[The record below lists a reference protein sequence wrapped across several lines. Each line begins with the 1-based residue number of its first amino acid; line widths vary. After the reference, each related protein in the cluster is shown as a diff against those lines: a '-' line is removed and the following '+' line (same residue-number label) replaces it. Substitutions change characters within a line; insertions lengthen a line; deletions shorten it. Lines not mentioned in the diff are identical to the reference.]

1 MAQSKSPSYLD
12 NSAGFSLLEV
22 MIAILILAFITFSTY
37 QLVNT
42 NTETKTKVVKEDR
55 EIIQTLAA
63 LGRIDSDFSQLY
75 TPLFSN
81 SKMPPSAAANDVYA
95 DVPVANGS
103 FDGKSKDGNLIPQVR
118 SDDKSSLIFLTQANR
133 RKFAD
138 SKESRF
144 TWIKY
149 SIRSMQPDPENPDEK
164 ISGLYEVIRQTIPND
179 IFNSSLD
186 WEAQRPQVLIDRV
199 KSFEFFFWDE
209 RTKKFATSLSELNEN
224 KNLLRTIKVEMVW
237 VDENE
242 NEQKIVKTFRVLA
255 PYFNTKKDELQSAP
269 LGSTLPGSEPVPN
282 GGITPG
288 GAVE

>member
-1 MAQSKSPSYLD
+1 
-12 NSAGFSLLEV
+12 

>member
-1 MAQSKSPSYLD
+1 
-12 NSAGFSLLEV
+12 

-55 EIIQTLAA
+55 EIVQTLAA
-63 LGRIDSDFSQLY
+63 MGRIESDFSQLY

-81 SKMPPSAAANDVYA
+81 SKMAPSAASSDVYA

-103 FDGKSKDGNLIPQVR
+103 FDGKSKDGNLIPLIK
-118 SDDKSSLIFLTQANR
+118 SEDKSNLQFLTQANR
-133 RKFAD
+133 RKVAD

-149 SIRSMQPDPENPDEK
+149 SIRSMQPDPENPDDK
-164 ISGLYEVIRQTIPND
+164 VSGLYEVIRQTIPTD
-179 IFNSSLD
+179 IYNTTLD

-199 KSFEFFFWDE
+199 KSFEFSFWDE

-224 KNLLRTIKVEMVW
+224 KNLLRSIKVELVW
-237 VDENE
+237 VDENQ
-242 NEQKIVKTFRVLA
+242 NEQKIVKTYRVLA

-269 LGSTLPGSEPVPN
+269 LGSTLPNNDGGVP
-282 GGITPG
+282 PG
-288 GAVE
+288 GEVVQ

>member
-1 MAQSKSPSYLD
+1 
-12 NSAGFSLLEV
+12 

-55 EIIQTLAA
+55 EIVQTLAA
-63 LGRIDSDFSQLY
+63 MGRIESDFSQLY

-81 SKMPPSAAANDVYA
+81 SKMAPSAASSDVYA

-103 FDGKSKDGNLIPQVR
+103 FDGKSKDGNLIPLIK
-118 SDDKSSLIFLTQANR
+118 SEDKSNLLFLTQANR
-133 RKFAD
+133 RKVAD

-149 SIRSMQPDPENPDEK
+149 SIRSMQPDPENPDDK
-164 ISGLYEVIRQTIPND
+164 VSGLYEVIRQTIPTD
-179 IFNSSLD
+179 IFNTTLD

-199 KSFEFFFWDE
+199 KSFEFSFWDE

-224 KNLLRTIKVEMVW
+224 KNLLRSIKVELVW
-237 VDENE
+237 IDENQ
-242 NEQKIVKTFRVLA
+242 NEQKIVKTYRVLA

-269 LGSTLPGSEPVPN
+269 LGSTLPN
-282 GGITPG
+282 TDGGVAPG
-288 GAVE
+288 EDVVQ

>member
-1 MAQSKSPSYLD
+1 MAPFKTYPAINNQS
-12 NSAGFSLLEV
+12 GFSLLEV

-55 EIIQTLAA
+55 EIVQTLAA
-63 LGRIDSDFSQLY
+63 MGRIESDFSQLY

-81 SKMPPSAAANDVYA
+81 SKMAPSAASSDVYA

-103 FDGKSKDGNLIPQVR
+103 FDGKSKDGNLIPLIK
-118 SDDKSSLIFLTQANR
+118 SEDKSNLLFLTQANR
-133 RKFAD
+133 RKVAD

-149 SIRSMQPDPENPDEK
+149 SIRSMQPDPENPDDK
-164 ISGLYEVIRQTIPND
+164 VSGLYEVIRQTIPTD
-179 IFNSSLD
+179 IFNTTLD

-199 KSFEFFFWDE
+199 KSFEFSFWDE

-224 KNLLRTIKVEMVW
+224 KNLLRSIKVELVW
-237 VDENE
+237 IDENQ
-242 NEQKIVKTFRVLA
+242 NEQKIVKTYRVLA

-269 LGSTLPGSEPVPN
+269 LGSTLPN
-282 GGITPG
+282 TDGGVAPG
-288 GAVE
+288 EDVVQ

>member
-1 MAQSKSPSYLD
+1 MAPFKTYPPINNQS
-12 NSAGFSLLEV
+12 GFSLLEV

-55 EIIQTLAA
+55 EIVQTLAA
-63 LGRIDSDFSQLY
+63 MGRIESDFSQLY

-81 SKMPPSAAANDVYA
+81 SKMAPSAASSDVYA

-103 FDGKSKDGNLIPQVR
+103 FDGKSKDGNLIPLIK
-118 SDDKSSLIFLTQANR
+118 SEDKSNLLFLTQANR
-133 RKFAD
+133 RKVAD

-149 SIRSMQPDPENPDEK
+149 SIRSMQPDPENPDDK
-164 ISGLYEVIRQTIPND
+164 VSGLYEVIRQTIPTD
-179 IFNSSLD
+179 IFNTTLD

-199 KSFEFFFWDE
+199 KSFEFSFWDE

-224 KNLLRTIKVEMVW
+224 KNLLRSIKVELVW
-237 VDENE
+237 IDENQ
-242 NEQKIVKTFRVLA
+242 NEQKIVKTYRVLA

-269 LGSTLPGSEPVPN
+269 LGSTLPN
-282 GGITPG
+282 TDGGVAPG
-288 GAVE
+288 EDVVQ

>member
-1 MAQSKSPSYLD
+1 MAPFKTYPPINNQS
-12 NSAGFSLLEV
+12 GFSLLEV

-55 EIIQTLAA
+55 EIVQTLAA
-63 LGRIDSDFSQLY
+63 MGRIESDFSQLY

-81 SKMPPSAAANDVYA
+81 SKMAPSAASSDVYA

-103 FDGKSKDGNLIPQVR
+103 FDGKSKDGNLIPLIK
-118 SDDKSSLIFLTQANR
+118 SEDKSNLLFLTQANR
-133 RKFAD
+133 RKVAD

-149 SIRSMQPDPENPDEK
+149 SIRSMQPDPENPDDK
-164 ISGLYEVIRQTIPND
+164 VSGLYEVIRQTIPTD
-179 IFNSSLD
+179 IYNTTLD

-199 KSFEFFFWDE
+199 KSFEFSFWDE

-224 KNLLRTIKVEMVW
+224 KNLLRSIKVELVW
-237 VDENE
+237 IDENQ
-242 NEQKIVKTFRVLA
+242 NEQKIVKTYRVLA

-269 LGSTLPGSEPVPN
+269 LGSTLPN
-282 GGITPG
+282 TDGGVAPG
-288 GAVE
+288 EDVVQ